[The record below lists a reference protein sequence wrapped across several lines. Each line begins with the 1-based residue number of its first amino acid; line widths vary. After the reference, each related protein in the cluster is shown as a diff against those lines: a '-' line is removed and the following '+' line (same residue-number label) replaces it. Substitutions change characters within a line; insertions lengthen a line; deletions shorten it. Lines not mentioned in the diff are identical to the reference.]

1 MIGPRERGGERETAA
16 DATLV
21 LNAIALLLDSP
32 DLTEEQRRRLEEIRR
47 RVETREPRLQGR
59 S

>member
-1 MIGPRERGGERETAA
+1 MIDPGRRDGDRETAA
-16 DATLV
+16 DAMLV

-47 RVETREPRLQGR
+47 RVETREPRVQGR

>member
-1 MIGPRERGGERETAA
+1 MIDPGRRDGDRETAA

-47 RVETREPRLQGR
+47 RVETRETTAGR